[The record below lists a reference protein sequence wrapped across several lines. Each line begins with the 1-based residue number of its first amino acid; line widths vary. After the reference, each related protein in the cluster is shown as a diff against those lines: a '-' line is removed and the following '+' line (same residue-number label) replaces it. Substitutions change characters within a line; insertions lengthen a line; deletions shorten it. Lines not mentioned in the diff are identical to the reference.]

1 MREGASTNQAVG
13 IQDVR
18 PISNHRIMTKKQCEN
33 AVKALQ
39 EQGFEASYVQGAPD
53 DHGVW
58 LDGVWNSDLEDTH
71 SFRIHDEEVEWWG
84 VTNSLKT

>member
-58 LDGVWNSDLEDTH
+58 LDGVWNSNLEDTH